1 MRGAG
6 CDSLLDM
13 AQNGRFGL
21 SVRLLAALAAAP
33 EKLHTSAALAE
44 ALGTGPVMVRRLFP
58 ALHKA
63 GFIVQHKGPGGGAKL
78 KVPAKAIG
86 LGDVMVASEHGSVHT
101 GEKTVDGVLKRAHG
115 DAVKAMNETSIAT
128 VVKRMK
134 KE

>member
-1 MRGAG
+1 ML
-6 CDSLLDM
+6 SM

-21 SVRLLAALAAAP
+21 SVRLLALLADAP

-78 KVPAKAIG
+78 KVAAKAIG
-86 LGDVMVASEHGSVHT
+86 LGDVMVASESAWIHT
-101 GEKTVDGVLKRAHG
+101 GEKAVDGVLARAHR
-115 DAVKAMNETSIAT
+115 DAVKAMNETSIAS

-134 KE
+134 KA